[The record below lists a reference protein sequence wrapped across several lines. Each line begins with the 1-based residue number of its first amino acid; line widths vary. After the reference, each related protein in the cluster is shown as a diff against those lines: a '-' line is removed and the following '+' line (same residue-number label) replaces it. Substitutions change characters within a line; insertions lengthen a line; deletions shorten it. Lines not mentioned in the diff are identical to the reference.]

1 MNNPYQGCLHSFL
14 RHFLQ
19 WQILVPVIEV
29 VMERLKPVRLYIE
42 MVEKAPTIKQSREAI
57 SHFVKALNDLERVEF
72 NGEWSYW

>member
-1 MNNPYQGCLHSFL
+1 MLHSFL

-42 MVEKAPTIKQSREAI
+42 MVEKAPNIKTSREAI
-57 SHFVKALNDLERVEF
+57 SHFVKALNELERVEF
-72 NGEWSYW
+72 NGGGLIGG

>member
-1 MNNPYQGCLHSFL
+1 MLHSFL

-42 MVEKAPTIKQSREAI
+42 MVEKAPNIKTSREAI
-57 SHFVKALNDLERVEF
+57 SHFVKALNELERVEF
-72 NGEWSYW
+72 NGGG

>member
-1 MNNPYQGCLHSFL
+1 MLHSFL

-42 MVEKAPTIKQSREAI
+42 MVEKAPNIKTSREAI
-57 SHFVKALNDLERVEF
+57 SHFVKALNELERVEF
-72 NGEWSYW
+72 NGGGFIMG